1 MISKFS
7 LKKKLLIYMFFIQL
21 SILIIFSL
29 SLHKALEI
37 STLDKLE
44 STLKVIILDV
54 VDDILEHEDLENL
67 EDFDEEKEYK
77 FEPLYIKLIK
87 IDTKISTI
95 KSINFPEDIKED
107 FNVLKTYNIDTIIF
121 ENQKPYIISRL
132 KFILNNS
139 EYIIEIAT
147 SDHTLNTTLE
157 NLLYILFFI
166 IPIVLILATL
176 GGYFL
181 IYKSFLPIENILKDL
196 KNITAKDLSKRLI
209 ELNIENDE
217 INLLSKEINF
227 LLSRIEVSFKKI
239 EQFSSD
245 ASHELK
251 TPLTII
257 RGEIEIALRKDR
269 TITEYKESLE
279 SCLDE
284 VLIIQK
290 TIDDLLFLAKAEEQF
305 AASLEEV
312 YLDEIILESGKELEK
327 FSILKKVKLEYKIG
341 SNMQILG
348 HSELIKVAIKN
359 IIKNAIIF
367 SNKNSKVVIKN
378 YINKKDF
385 VICVED
391 KGIGIPLSEQNKIF
405 NNFFRTDKS
414 RNKNTGGSGLGLS
427 ICKKIVDMHNG
438 KILIESQEDIGTTI
452 KIIFLK
458 EKTFN

>member
-1 MISKFS
+1 M
-7 LKKKLLIYMFFIQL
+7 
-21 SILIIFSL
+21 
-29 SLHKALEI
+29 
-37 STLDKLE
+37 
-44 STLKVIILDV
+44 
-54 VDDILEHEDLENL
+54 
-67 EDFDEEKEYK
+67 
-77 FEPLYIKLIK
+77 
-87 IDTKISTI
+87 
-95 KSINFPEDIKED
+95 
-107 FNVLKTYNIDTIIF
+107 
-121 ENQKPYIISRL
+121 
-132 KFILNNS
+132 
-139 EYIIEIAT
+139 
-147 SDHTLNTTLE
+147 
-157 NLLYILFFI
+157 
-166 IPIVLILATL
+166 
-176 GGYFL
+176 
-181 IYKSFLPIENILKDL
+181 
-196 KNITAKDLSKRLI
+196 
-209 ELNIENDE
+209 
-217 INLLSKEINF
+217 
-227 LLSRIEVSFKKI
+227 
-239 EQFSSD
+239 
-245 ASHELK
+245 
-251 TPLTII
+251 
-257 RGEIEIALRKDR
+257 RKDR